1 MENVGLDYFIFK
13 QDIEEDKITKNTID
27 GEYLIC
33 SKCGKIID
41 AKDLNAKKCSCD
53 DAEYIEVYKVKN
65 NKKNNIAKCPC
76 CGKGSK
82 QAGIVRTINLGKD
95 EGTALLAQTL
105 YQAIDDGS
113 EEKKT
118 TKKLGFGKR
127 QEVSKEAKAKQ
138 FLAFSDS
145 RQQASFFKVFFQSNH
160 ERFLSKRLIWEVIK
174 NNNYNK
180 VKVGTLATSLEDMIN
195 EKHLFKDEFD
205 AYKRAWIILLDELLN
220 IDGIYSAEGL
230 GIFNFE
236 LDVEKYIK
244 DLETEEIINF
254 MQNTISTREEFVTLV
269 RVLFDTFRTASA
281 IKIFSIRINS

>member
-1 MENVGLDYFIFK
+1 MMKWKNVGLDYFIFK

-118 TKKLGFGKR
+118 TKKLGFEKDKKYQKEGK
-127 QEVSKEAKAKQ
+127 QKQ

-160 ERFLSKRLIWEVIK
+160 ERFLSK
-174 NNNYNK
+174 
-180 VKVGTLATSLEDMIN
+180 
-195 EKHLFKDEFD
+195 
-205 AYKRAWIILLDELLN
+205 
-220 IDGIYSAEGL
+220 
-230 GIFNFE
+230 
-236 LDVEKYIK
+236 
-244 DLETEEIINF
+244 
-254 MQNTISTREEFVTLV
+254 
-269 RVLFDTFRTASA
+269 
-281 IKIFSIRINS
+281 